1 MMLMKTLLFA
11 AFGTAMASAGTITI
25 TETITTSGVLDGTTF
40 TGKLV
45 TLTLT
50 GDTNNVTGTYQ
61 LPGTATVSVAGVGS
75 DTFSD
80 PQMEAFV
87 LPGSVE
93 GGISDVTEAWDV
105 LDVHNVGFGTYALNT
120 SFGPVSG
127 GTFGNP
133 EVFNTVGGTFT
144 ITGALNVD
152 HPATFTATLVPETGT
167 VMMLG
172 AGLCLL
178 GLGRRYM
185 K

>member
-1 MMLMKTLLFA
+1 MMLIRTLLLA
-11 AFGTAMASAGTITI
+11 AFGTAMAGAGTITI
-25 TETITTSGVLDGTTF
+25 TETITTSGALDGTTF
-40 TGKLV
+40 TGNLV

-50 GDTNNVTGTYQ
+50 GDTNNVTGAYE
-61 LPGTATVSVAGVGS
+61 LLGTATVSVAGVGS

-87 LPGSVE
+87 LQGSSE

-105 LDVHNVGFGTYALNT
+105 LDVHNVAFDTYTLNT

-144 ITGALNVD
+144 ITGPLNVD
-152 HPATFTATLVPETGT
+152 HPATFTATLTPEPGSL
-167 VMMLG
+167 MMLG
-172 AGLCLL
+172 AGLGLL
-178 GLGRRYM
+178 GLGRRYV